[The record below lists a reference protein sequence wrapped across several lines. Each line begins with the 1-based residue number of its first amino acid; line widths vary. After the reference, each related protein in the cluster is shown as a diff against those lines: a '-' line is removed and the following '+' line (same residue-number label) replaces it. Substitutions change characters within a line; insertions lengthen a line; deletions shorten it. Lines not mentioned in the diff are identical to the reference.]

1 MPKTPAAAP
10 PWPPLV
16 LLLAVAPV
24 PEAGQATTA
33 TADVSFPPPATQ
45 QAYQTDKLPWSGL
58 APLATVTATDDSSSA
73 AGPLRMPAAFWA
85 RSWEHEPV
93 HVRGGAPGGAF
104 SDAAVEELLASAEFE
119 LGRNARVALDGR
131 FGTPA
136 SAGRRRLD
144 SAALREYHDMRAT
157 VVLSSVE
164 KSWPPVTAL
173 AAEVER
179 WTGVPTT
186 AALFR
191 TPPRAQGSP
200 AHFDM
205 EDVFILQTAGSKRW
219 RVWAPDPAVAMTPLP
234 VSDPR
239 TDYLR
244 SKDYVPSLRPRS
256 VEMLAGDLLCESSN
270 DRPHA
275 AIARAVV

>member
-1 MPKTPAAAP
+1 
-10 PWPPLV
+10 
-16 LLLAVAPV
+16 
-24 PEAGQATTA
+24 
-33 TADVSFPPPATQ
+33 
-45 QAYQTDKLPWSGL
+45 
-58 APLATVTATDDSSSA
+58 
-73 AGPLRMPAAFWA
+73 
-85 RSWEHEPV
+85 
-93 HVRGGAPGGAF
+93 
-104 SDAAVEELLASAEFE
+104 
-119 LGRNARVALDGR
+119 
-131 FGTPA
+131 
-136 SAGRRRLD
+136 
-144 SAALREYHDMRAT
+144 MRAT

-219 RVWAPDPAVAMTPLP
+219 RVWAPDPAVAMAPLP

-244 SKDYVPSLRPRS
+244 GKDYVPSLRPRS

-270 DRPHA
+270 GRPQSSPRGFLTPTLLTQTSPA
-275 AIARAVV
+275 ATRTWRRQARRTTRCT

>member
-1 MPKTPAAAP
+1 MPKKAVAAS

-16 LLLAVAPV
+16 LLLVVAPV
-24 PEAGQATTA
+24 PEAGEATTA
-33 TADVSFPPPATQ
+33 HDLSFPPPATQ

-58 APLATVTATDDSSSA
+58 APLGTAAAADDSSGSA
-73 AGPLRMPAAFWA
+73 TGPLRMPAEFWA
-85 RSWEHEPV
+85 RSWEREPV
-93 HVRGGAPGGAF
+93 HVRGGPPGALF
-104 SDAAVEELLASAEFE
+104 SALMRGDDATVEELLASAEFE

-136 SAGRRRLD
+136 SAGRTRLD
-144 SAALREYHDMRAT
+144 SAALQEYHDMRAT

-270 DRPHA
+270 GHRT
-275 AIARAVV
+275 R